1 MKTLAWILAVVFGLA
16 FVGATLMNA
25 DLIGKS
31 RRGLASAGLRGRAA
45 EARYQVMVVLPDV
58 NDSYFQGLLEGIQ
71 AAAPQADS
79 AVQVFRYPSG
89 FPAQA
94 EQYYEI
100 ALRAKVDGLVMFTP
114 RDDRTVERAEKARR
128 SGVVFIPVGI
138 DPPAGNPPG
147 FIGTGSLRQGL
158 EGGRRICN
166 RLGDAARVGVI
177 LPATGSGD
185 PTFEPLY
192 RGVAAA
198 LKVFP
203 GAAVV
208 SALRAEPGVLSG
220 VETAST
226 MLRSHP
232 EINALFC
239 SSSQDTVGAAQ
250 VVVDLNRVGRVL
262 IIGADASPEIRRYL
276 ERGIISASI
285 VRNSQWIGHQAVEA
299 FFRAKEN
306 HPRLAPQEA
315 DFSIMLATT
324 GSTADS
330 GGAR

>member
-31 RRGLASAGLRGRAA
+31 RRGLASTGLRGRAA
-45 EARYQVMVVLPDV
+45 EARYQLMVVLPDV

-71 AAAPQADS
+71 AAAPRADS

-158 EGGRRICN
+158 EGGRRICS

-185 PTFEPLY
+185 PTLEPLY

-262 IIGADASPEIRRYL
+262 IIGTDESPEIRRYL
-276 ERGIISASI
+276 ERGIVTASI
-285 VRNSQWIGHQAVEA
+285 VRNSQWIGQQAVAA

-306 HPRLAPQEA
+306 HPRLPPQEA
-315 DFSIMLATT
+315 DFTISTAAA
-324 GSTADS
+324 GSTAETW
-330 GGAR
+330 GAR

>member
-31 RRGLASAGLRGRAA
+31 RRGLASTGLRGRAA
-45 EARYQVMVVLPDV
+45 EARYQLMGVLPDV

-71 AAAPQADS
+71 AAAPRADS

-158 EGGRRICN
+158 EGGRRICS

-185 PTFEPLY
+185 PTLEPLY

-239 SSSQDTVGAAQ
+239 SSSQDTTGAAQ
-250 VVVDLNRVGRVL
+250 VVLDLNRVGRVL
-262 IIGADASPEIRRYL
+262 IIGTDETPEIRRYL
-276 ERGIISASI
+276 DKGIITASI
-285 VRNSQWIGHQAVEA
+285 VRNSQWIGQEAVRA
-299 FFRAKEN
+299 FVQGKEN
-306 HPRLAPQEA
+306 HLRQAPREA
-315 DFSIMLATT
+315 DFSIRTP
-324 GSTADS
+324 SEED
-330 GGAR
+330 R